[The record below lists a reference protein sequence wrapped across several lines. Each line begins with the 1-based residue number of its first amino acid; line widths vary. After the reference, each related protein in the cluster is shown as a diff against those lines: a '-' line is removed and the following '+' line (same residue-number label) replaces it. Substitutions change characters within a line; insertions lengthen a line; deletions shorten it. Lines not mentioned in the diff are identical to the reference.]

1 MDEEYVFLTSSL
13 PDDMNL
19 RGTQF
24 EQFWAMHPE
33 TFQSVRMRSGWV
45 RLPRWQ
51 QAFGKDYQFSGQTA
65 VAREIGVDVAPYLEW
80 ARDVV
85 DPRLNG
91 LLVNWYDGALGHYI
105 GRHRDSEKGLLAGVP
120 IVTISLGEERLMR
133 FRSSRGKGKERYDH
147 PVSPGAVVVVPLET
161 NREWSHEVPK
171 FKRWTGRRISIS
183 LRGFRTD

>member
-1 MDEEYVFLTSSL
+1 MVFVGSFREEGPL
-13 PDDMNL
+13 
-19 RGTQF
+19 GTTGMYRSYRAFAAQSAVDWDRATP
-24 EQFWAMHPE
+24 WASR
-33 TFQSVRMRSGWV
+33 FQ
-45 RLPRWQ
+45 
-51 QAFGKDYQFSGQTA
+51 
-65 VAREIGVDVAPYLEW
+65 W